1 MTNYANGYAFERT
14 VAGDLSDDGYLVIRS
29 GGSHGA
35 ADLVALKTG
44 QVLLVQCKTS
54 GTISPADWNELLS
67 TAVRVGAV
75 ALLALRPSR
84 GVIEYRQLVAP
95 TAPRSS
101 RVWETWT
108 ADEVSGVG

>member
-1 MTNYANGYAFERT
+1 MSAYRNGYEFERT

-35 ADLVALKTG
+35 ADLVALKAG
-44 QVLLVQCKTS
+44 QVILVQCKS
-54 GTISPADWNELLS
+54 NGTISPADWNELLS

-84 GVIEYRQLVAP
+84 GVIEYRQLMAP

-108 ADEVSGVG
+108 ADEVSV